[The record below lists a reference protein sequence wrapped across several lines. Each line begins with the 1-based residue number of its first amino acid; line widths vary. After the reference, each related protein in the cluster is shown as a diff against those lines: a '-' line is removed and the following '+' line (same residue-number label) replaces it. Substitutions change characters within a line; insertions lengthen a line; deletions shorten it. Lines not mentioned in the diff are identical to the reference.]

1 MYLAPE
7 LLAEKAIFD
16 KNTDVWGLG
25 CILYELITLKNVFSG
40 YGMIREYAATGGK
53 GLNIPLIPFAKADA
67 IFLVDLIYQLLA
79 PDPKQ
84 RPSALTILENVVPP
98 ARLDTA
104 TGSGKHDWI
113 LNEDNCLVHVRPL
126 WMNNPDRQ
134 LHQASFTPLPIESIR

>member
-7 LLAEKAIFD
+7 LLAEKAIFV

-25 CILYELITLKNVFSG
+25 CILYELVTLKNAFSG

-53 GLNIPLIPFAKADA
+53 GLDIPLIPFAKADA

-84 RPSALTILENVVPP
+84 RPSASTILENVVHPGP
-98 ARLDTA
+98 ARLDIA
-104 TGSGKHDWI
+104 SGKHNWI

-126 WMNNPDRQ
+126 WMKNPDRQ
-134 LHQASFTPLPIESIR
+134 LHQASFTQLRIESIR